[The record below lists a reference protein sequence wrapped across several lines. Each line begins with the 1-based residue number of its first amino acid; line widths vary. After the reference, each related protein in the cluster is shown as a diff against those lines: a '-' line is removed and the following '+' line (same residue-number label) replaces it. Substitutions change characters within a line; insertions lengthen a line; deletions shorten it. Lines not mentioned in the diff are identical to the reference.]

1 MTKTPKTTPPTRAK
15 TPPPPTSRY
24 QRPRRL
30 FSMPG
35 ILLGLI
41 LGIGGALFFTWNIA
55 PIQEFDT
62 EPWQLSADV
71 KDEYVV
77 AIAASYANDGD
88 LGKAINRLVSLQL
101 PGDPIQ
107 AVADTACRLAT
118 SGYVNSSSGLSA
130 VRSMMRL
137 YQLQGRAGCA
147 DSMISSEDAQPG
159 MVVTIEVP
167 TPTATLTP
175 PPSKTP
181 TPEAVFPTPTS
192 VLVIV
197 PTNAPQNDYTLIS
210 VRNDCGTAISGL
222 IMVEVYDSDASTGIP
237 GAEIRARWDG
247 GESRFFTGLKPER
260 SPAYADFEM
269 EPGKDY
275 VIDMPGHADPI
286 QQPLSAVPCTT
297 TSGERAIVSYRVVFR
312 AVG

>member
-1 MTKTPKTTPPTRAK
+1 MRDPQS
-15 TPPPPTSRY
+15 SRY
-24 QRPRRL
+24 QRPRRF
-30 FSMPG
+30 FSISG

-41 LGIGGALFFTWNIA
+41 VGISGALFFTWNLA

-62 EPWQLSADV
+62 EPWQLRADA
-71 KDEYVV
+71 KDQYVV
-77 AIAASYANDGD
+77 AIAVSYVNDGD

-118 SGYVNSSSGLSA
+118 SGYVNSSSGLRA
-130 VRSMMRL
+130 IRSMMQL

-147 DSMISSEDAQPG
+147 DTLISAEDPQASG
-159 MVVTIEVP
+159 VVTIELP

-181 TPEAVFPTPTS
+181 TPESVFPTPTS

-197 PTNAPQNDYTLIS
+197 PTVPPQNDYDLIT
-210 VRNDCGTAISGL
+210 VNTNCAEAVSGL
-222 IMVEVYDSDASTGIP
+222 IIVEVYDSDASTGIP

-247 GESRFFTGLKPER
+247 GESRFFTGLKPEK
-260 SPAYADFEM
+260 SPAYSDFEM

-275 VIDMPGHADPI
+275 RIDMPGHADPI

-297 TSGERAIVSYRVVFR
+297 TTGERAIISYRVVFR